1 MLTKKDLKDALKNLP
16 TKKDLENTAN
26 SLRGEFKEGLQ
37 SVRGEFK
44 KEIKSVVEDA
54 ATQILDAVTRGF
66 EVVATKD
73 DLKTVKDELKADI
86 KDVQRQIN
94 DLKADTPTPQE
105 HRDHEKRINK
115 LEQSVFPS

>member
-1 MLTKKDLKDALKNLP
+1 MLNKKDIKD
-16 TKKDLENTAN
+16 
-26 SLRGEFKEGLQ
+26 
-37 SVRGEFK
+37 
-44 KEIKSVVEDA
+44 IKTIVTNIVKDA

-73 DLKTVKDELKADI
+73 DLKAVKNELKADI

-105 HRDHEKRINK
+105 FRDHEKRINK
-115 LEQSVFPS
+115 IEQSVFPS

>member
-1 MLTKKDLKDALKNLP
+1 MHNRPMLTKNDLKDVLKNLP

-26 SLRGEFKEGLQ
+26 SLRNEFK
-37 SVRGEFK
+37 R
-44 KEIKSVVEDA
+44 EIKSVVEDA
-54 ATQILDAVTRGF
+54 ATQILDAVSRGF

-73 DLKTVKDELKADI
+73 DLKTVNDELKADI

-105 HRDHEKRINK
+105 FRDHEKRINK